1 MINKHLNLPIND
13 MKITS
18 IVNGYSQQLIPS
30 ISNEHFKKILT
41 ELDNIRNDDI
51 SEYDDDIIC
60 DIYDNL
66 YKSCK
71 NQLSHFFMDKT
82 ILNSGQSFGEL
93 CQWLLTIGY

>member
-1 MINKHLNLPIND
+1 

-18 IVNGYSQQLIPS
+18 IIKGYSQQLIPS
-30 ISNEHFKKILT
+30 ISNENFKKILI

-66 YKSCK
+66 HKSCK
-71 NQLSHFFMDKT
+71 GQLSSFIKDKS
-82 ILNSGQSFGEL
+82 ILNSGQCFGDL
-93 CQWLLTIGY
+93 CQWLLNIE